1 MAEAVSTHYL
11 PQLEERRQQLLAVPS
26 ELSVSPEIVRLLGEV
41 DAAIGRV
48 REGSFGLCETCHDP
62 IEEDRLR
69 VDPLVRFCL
78 DHLSDAE
85 QRDLER
91 DLDLA
96 ARVQRGLLPA
106 TDLSLPRWRVRT
118 HWQPVGVVS
127 GDFYDVFR
135 PDPQGRSAFV
145 LFGDVAGKG
154 VAAAMLVSHLC
165 ATFRALA
172 GTAPPVPELV
182 ERINRVFKESALSP
196 LFATLVCG
204 RLDADGRVE
213 LCVAGH
219 CPPVVVGREGV
230 RTVQP
235 TGLPVGAFYS
245 SSYRSTTLR
254 LDPGESLLLYT
265 DGLSE
270 AADSAGDEYGSAR
283 LEALLGALPVR
294 DGGALLAAISRD
306 FVRHT
311 AGVKLTDDVS
321 LMVLSPE
328 LGSPA

>member
-1 MAEAVSTHYL
+1 MAEAVSTQYL
-11 PQLEERRQQLLAVPS
+11 PQLEERRRQLLAVPS
-26 ELSVSPEIVRLLGEV
+26 EMSAAPEIVRLLGEV

-48 REGSFGLCETCHDP
+48 REGCFGRCETCHDL

-106 TDLSLPRWRVRT
+106 TDLALPGWRIRT

-127 GDFYDVFR
+127 GDFYDVVR
-135 PDPQGRSAFV
+135 PDPECESAYV

-172 GTAPPVPELV
+172 AAAPPVAELV

-196 LFATLVCG
+196 MFATLVCG
-204 RLDADGRVE
+204 RMEADGVVE

-219 CPPVVVGREGV
+219 CPPVVAGCGGA

-235 TGLPVGAFYS
+235 TGLPVGTFYS
-245 SSYRSTTLR
+245 SSYRSTTVR
-254 LDPGESLLLYT
+254 LAPGERLLLYT

-270 AADSAGDEYGSAR
+270 AVDGTGCEYGSTR
-283 LEALLGALPVR
+283 IEALVGTLPAG
-294 DGGALLAAISRD
+294 DGGALLVAVLQDLA
-306 FVRHT
+306 RHT

-321 LMVLSPE
+321 LMVLTPE
-328 LGSPA
+328 PGLAT